1 MPRPVGSAPVRD
13 DLEEVFRREY
23 RFVVGVVARVLGS
36 QEHAEDVA
44 QEVLLSFGRSTVPA
58 DDARP
63 WLSVAAAHAALNH
76 LRSQRRREDR
86 EDRSAARD
94 HRDRVEPDVAEA
106 VVTSDERRR
115 VRAALARLP
124 RTQAVA
130 LILRHSG
137 FAYAEVAA
145 ALGIAPGSVGTT
157 IRRAEVALSKELCN
171 ASSR

>member
-44 QEVLLSFGRSTVPA
+44 QEVLLSFGHSSVAT
-58 DDARP
+58 DDARR

-76 LRSQRRREDR
+76 LRSQRRREAR

-94 HRDRVEPDVAEA
+94 DRVEPDVAEA
-106 VVTSDERRR
+106 VVTGEERRR

-124 RTQAVA
+124 RAQAVA

-157 IRRAEVALSKELCN
+157 IRRAEFALSKELCN